1 MDRKTQIKPQIQPQR
16 YPSQKNFNRNYISEP
31 KIDNDHI
38 DTTYSNFSSGE
49 YENILEIIESNQILN
64 FRNTKGETLIHAI
77 IKNPASSLDE
87 TKILDIIQK
96 LVHKNVSINAMNEY
110 NQTPMHLAAKIGY
123 YEIVN
128 YLISLKSDFNKIDNY
143 GNGPIHYII
152 DKFVSECKEGE
163 YFKFS
168 NKNIKKSLKMNKYEI
183 MAEKYLILSIIDE
196 IQKHTGSSSDK
207 PIDFLHKL
215 RQIVQYYKFYKI
227 TDITAKIDETKIK
240 IDNLYRKISPV
251 SLESD
256 IKTILFDCVTEFN
269 NIYTDLKFE
278 NKLDKSGE
286 SELINDN
293 TLDTIK
299 TNVNLN
305 KIKCLDDFNKK
316 ISDLKNNIES
326 VETVIKQLLAN
337 MYTLFKIL
345 YFSYY
350 IHKTCSAVESHEK
363 YTIEEAK
370 SNVKTQTEKLI
381 KEFYSDKE
389 DTFYDF
395 EDIVKIKDNVLSK
408 EDLLDNKT
416 MFIRTGDF
424 APGTTINTLP
434 LWIDRDATRHP
445 EISAHE
451 NYPDWHDHRSD
462 HVKNIDMKYIQNNFL
477 QPRHGDGP
485 LYNKFC
491 KLSVLLNILNYI
503 DKYLKLIKEINIM
516 YTIDTYPYLYLN
528 YYDEIIINIINNLII
543 FKRQYELLKINDIM
557 YQFVL
562 VVNSLNII
570 ENPIYGV
577 LLSQLEWMPE
587 KNVYDTRDRDD
598 AQLLIKM
605 NEIEIK
611 TVIENLQHSLNIQII
626 FGKTNDIY
634 VKLLDIYKT
643 KNDIIEFV
651 NKHYSLKYLE
661 SLTLLIKT
669 NPISPSTPI
678 KIDNFFTNKFYPNTS
693 TFPINITSYKDKYFP
708 EYNFDHDALKS
719 IKINLLKKYYDY
731 DLNQLFNKNDYS
743 TSNLQLP
750 YNKIEIITLRGYYHF
765 EITLDN
771 KDIKFA
777 TDNFHTGYN
786 SIIYTDPSNNIINNS
801 IFSKDF
807 LSNLTY
813 NVTLK
818 WLTKDSEEY
827 DTLIE
832 PIPIISLDNVKNLIQ
847 LITFKII
854 ELFTNTNIRHI
865 ITETQEKL
873 KISEIPNQILTALND
888 SFSYLLESGKES
900 LLKKVIVEKLI
911 IFINSYISLQ
921 INEEINKI
929 LLNIN
934 DKYLTSP
941 LKKLSDDNIILDV
954 RSQFEIQLKEYTLN
968 TRISELLTNT
978 NINTFKTITD
988 AMIKMDSS
996 LLAKSGERKLLQN
1009 KCIINNK
1016 VDLLKNRLFGK
1027 INLRVLDKNGNT
1039 ILNRLIDQFNEYAI
1053 SQVLTLDPEIYT
1065 YQNNRG
1071 QNSIEYL
1078 HDVIN
1083 SIDKNYTWE
1092 ALDKRIRSYEYDLQ
1106 MWIKAEG
1113 SFEEIEL
1120 DENKHMIY
1128 NIILNSLYLFN
1139 ECMWL
1144 ILLKSPNG
1152 WKYEDKIKVKELIKK
1167 VKNFNITEKLLIK
1180 SLTDED
1186 KTIIKT
1192 KITNDSLKKKI
1203 SDMINEHKNEISSLT
1218 NSNLQLEEEKKSIEL
1233 VDESD
1238 LDLIIVKNQ
1247 TLILEKTTEI
1257 ANLEGVSARLGS
1269 LDKNI
1274 DDIFKE
1280 INDAIL
1286 INEITMNWYNYNLLV
1301 KDHLWNFYL
1310 PIIQQANDKNKNSS
1324 EKYMSFYNYGLFN
1337 LDYKII
1343 DDNEIKLLVDYNSK
1357 IINNIYGDY
1366 YDLEKYED
1374 IEYNYIN
1381 DIILNIIYL
1390 NVVNVIGIEMY
1401 TGLIEYLTNKYTSND
1416 KIKEVIENYKE
1427 PKVFILFDIIQNL
1440 LKNCV
1445 WEKLGSKNPDITGK
1459 YKEFPFY
1466 SNELKLKIKEI
1477 FGLLNNEDDNL
1488 IFDKIINFYK
1498 GICENVAYN
1507 VNSEIVN
1514 FLNDLKKHSLLFGIL
1529 GLINKKK

>member
-1 MDRKTQIKPQIQPQR
+1 MDRKPQIQPQR
-16 YPSQKNFNRNYISEP
+16 YPPQKNFNRNYISEP

-38 DTTYSNFSSGE
+38 DTTYSSFSSGE

-110 NQTPMHLAAKIGY
+110 NQTPMHLAAKFGY
-123 YEIVN
+123 YEIIN

-152 DKFVSECKEGE
+152 EKFVSECKEGE
-163 YFKFS
+163 FFKYS
-168 NKNIKKSLKMNKYEI
+168 NKNIKRSLKMDKYEK
-183 MAEKYLILSIIDE
+183 MTDKYLILSLIAE
-196 IQKHTGSSSDK
+196 IENHVGTSPNK
-207 PIDFLHKL
+207 PIDLLQKL
-215 RQIVQYYKFYKI
+215 RQMVQYYKFYKM
-227 TDITAKIDETKIK
+227 TDINTKIDETKIK

-256 IKTILFDCVTEFN
+256 IKTVLFDCVAEFN

-293 TLDTIK
+293 TLDTIES
-299 TNVNLN
+299 NVKLN
-305 KIKCLDDFNKK
+305 KIKCLDDFNTKINELKK
-316 ISDLKNNIES
+316 NIES
-326 VETVIKQLLAN
+326 VETIIKQLLIII
-337 MYTLFKIL
+337 YSLFKIL
-345 YFSYY
+345 YFSFY
-350 IHKTCSAVESHEK
+350 IHKTCLEVNSRGQPAVRTARK
-363 YTIEEAK
+363 DIK
-370 SNVKTQTEKLI
+370 IQTEKII
-381 KEFYSDKE
+381 KEFYSDNYLN
-389 DTFYDF
+389 FYNF
-395 EDIVKIKDNVLSK
+395 EDIIDIEDKIIDMR
-408 EDLLDNKT
+408 DLLEIKT
-416 MFIRTGDF
+416 MFIRTEDF
-424 APGTTINTLP
+424 VTSRNIDKLP
-434 LWIDRDATRHP
+434 LWVDHDVNDDIEIISHDTIPANHDDRIDINISYIRD
-445 EISAHE
+445 
-451 NYPDWHDHRSD
+451 
-462 HVKNIDMKYIQNNFL
+462 NFL
-477 QPRHGDGP
+477 TLGNGIGALDDK
-485 LYNKFC
+485 YC

-503 DKYLKLIKEINIM
+503 DKYIKIIKEIDIK

-562 VVNSLNII
+562 VINLLNILQ
-570 ENPIYGV
+570 NPIYGV
-577 LLSQLEWMPE
+577 LLSQLSWIPE
-587 KNVYDTRDRDD
+587 KTTYDINNRDD
-598 AQLLIKM
+598 TELLTKM
-605 NEIEIK
+605 NDIEVK
-611 TVIENLQHSLNIQII
+611 TVIENLQHNLNIQSI
-626 FGKTNDIY
+626 FFKTDDVY

-669 NPISPSTPI
+669 NPLSTTI
-678 KIDNFFTNKFYPNTS
+678 KIDNFFINKFYPNTS
-693 TFPINITSYKDKYFP
+693 IFPNNITSYKDKYFP
-708 EYNFDHDALKS
+708 EYIFDLNALEP

-731 DLNQLFNKNDYS
+731 DLNHLFNKNDYS
-743 TSNLQLP
+743 TTNLQLP
-750 YNKIEIITLRGYYHF
+750 YNKIEITQPRSSYYF

-771 KDIKFA
+771 KDIKFT
-777 TDNFHTGYN
+777 TDKFHTGYN
-786 SIIYTDPSNNIINNS
+786 SIIYTDPTGNIDDVS
-801 IFSKDF
+801 IFGKYFS
-807 LSNLTY
+807 SNLTY
-813 NVTLK
+813 DVTLN
-818 WLTKDSEEY
+818 WVTIDSEEY
-827 DTLIE
+827 NTLTE
-832 PIPIISLDNVKNLIQ
+832 PIPIISLDNVKNIIQ

-854 ELFTNTNIRHI
+854 KLFTDSDIIQI
-865 ITETQEKL
+865 ITKTKDKL
-873 KISEIPNQILTALND
+873 KESEIPNQILTALND
-888 SFSYLLESGKES
+888 SLEYLLKPVNKS

-911 IFINSYISLQ
+911 FFINSYINLQ
-921 INEEINKI
+921 INEEINNI
-929 LLNIN
+929 LVNIT
-934 DKYLTSP
+934 DKYFTSS
-941 LKKLSDDNIILDV
+941 LQALSDDKMILDV
-954 RSQFEIQLKEYTLN
+954 KSQFETQLKKYTLN
-968 TRISELLTNT
+968 TRIPELLTNIH
-978 NINTFKTITD
+978 INTLKTITD
-988 AMIKMDSS
+988 TMVNMDSS

-1009 KCIINNK
+1009 KCINDNK
-1016 VDLLKNRLFGK
+1016 VDMLSILFRK

-1053 SQVLTLDPEIYT
+1053 SQVLILDPEIYT

-1078 HDVIN
+1078 YDII
-1083 SIDKNYTWE
+1083 SAIDKNYTWE
-1092 ALDKRIRSYEYDLQ
+1092 ALDKRIRNYEYDLQ
-1106 MWIKAEG
+1106 VWIKAEG
-1113 SFEEIEL
+1113 SFEDIEL
-1120 DENKHMIY
+1120 DESKHMIY

-1152 WKYEDKIKVKELIKK
+1152 WKYEDKIKLKQLIQK
-1167 VKNFNITEKLLIK
+1167 VKKFNITEKLLIK

-1186 KTIIKT
+1186 KTMIKT
-1192 KITNDSLKKKI
+1192 RITNDSLKKKI
-1203 SDMINEHKNEISSLT
+1203 IDMVNELKIEISSLT

-1233 VDESD
+1233 VSGTD
-1238 LDLIIVKNQ
+1238 LDTIIIKNQVLIID
-1247 TLILEKTTEI
+1247 KTTEI
-1257 ANLEGVSARLGS
+1257 TSLEAVSARLDS

-1280 INDAIL
+1280 INDASL
-1286 INEITMNWYNYNLLV
+1286 INEINMNWDNYNLLV

-1337 LDYKII
+1337 LDYTII
-1343 DDNEIKLLVDYNSK
+1343 DDDEIKLLVDYNSK
-1357 IINNIYGDY
+1357 IINNVYGDY

-1374 IEYNYIN
+1374 IEYNHIN

-1401 TGLIEYLTNKYTSND
+1401 TALIEYLTNKYTSNE
-1416 KIKEVIENYKE
+1416 KIIEVMTNYKD
-1427 PKVFILFDIIQNL
+1427 PKVIILFDIIKNL

-1445 WEKLGSKNPDITGK
+1445 WEKLGSKNPDIPGK
-1459 YKEFPFY
+1459 YPELSFY
-1466 SNELKLKIKEI
+1466 SNELKSKIKII
-1477 FGLLNNEDDNL
+1477 FGLLDNEDDNL

-1529 GLINKKK
+1529 GLINKKKK